1 MDRSSSWQLLQS
13 FTVSSFP
20 GPSAN
25 CAHPIAAKVVRTKAS
40 RPPNATYF
48 SHFRIELVGRVP
60 RPAPGALARLV
71 EVLTRSEWPARGPA
85 ADAGV
90 RPTQYE
96 ALSRPPNAP
105 YFSHFRI
112 ELVGRVPRPAPDALA
127 RLVEVL
133 TISEWLARG
142 PAADAGV

>member
-1 MDRSSSWQLLQS
+1 MDRSNSWQLLQS

-25 CAHPIAAKVVRTKAS
+25 CAHPTAAKIVRTKAS
-40 RPPNATYF
+40 RPPNATC
-48 SHFRIELVGRVP
+48 IELVGRVP

-90 RPTQYE
+90 HPTKYV
-96 ALSRPPNAP
+96 ALSRPPNA
-105 YFSHFRI
+105 
-112 ELVGRVPRPAPDALA
+112 
-127 RLVEVL
+127 
-133 TISEWLARG
+133 T
-142 PAADAGV
+142 